1 MHTIYV
7 SISIYID
14 IGILKNVLLPAYGV
28 QYLLSHKNTLI
39 IAWPAWFQPLTASV

>member
-14 IGILKNVLLPAYGV
+14 IGILRNVLLPAYGV
-28 QYLLSHKNTLI
+28 QHLLSHENNLI
-39 IAWPAWFQPLTASV
+39 IAWPARFQPLTANV